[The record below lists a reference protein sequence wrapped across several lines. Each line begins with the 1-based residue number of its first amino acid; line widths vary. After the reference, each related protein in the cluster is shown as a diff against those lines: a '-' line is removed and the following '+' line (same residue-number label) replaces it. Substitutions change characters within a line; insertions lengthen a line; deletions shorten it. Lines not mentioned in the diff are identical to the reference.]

1 MLLQPCANRRCKAK
15 SRSRHRSAADSS
27 HEIVCRCCQGGG
39 LQDDGAPYSTA
50 PYRLRYRPLPQAI
63 PYGSCSGVFP
73 FVFFFE
79 RTATLLQ
86 HKDPAA
92 ASYCKW
98 AARALFRR
106 IDPYNDFANV
116 NAHLFPLPQP
126 VVPASRARLW
136 GQLFAEQREIA

>member
-1 MLLQPCANRRCKAK
+1 M
-15 SRSRHRSAADSS
+15 
-27 HEIVCRCCQGGG
+27 CRCQGGG

-50 PYRLRYRPLPQAI
+50 PYRLRYRPQPQAV

-116 NAHLFPLPQP
+116 NAHSSTCSPCLRGDCLKSTTE
-126 VVPASRARLW
+126 SRLQSLSQ
-136 GQLFAEQREIA
+136 GQSNSLTAGCVRSTTS

>member
-1 MLLQPCANRRCKAK
+1 M
-15 SRSRHRSAADSS
+15 
-27 HEIVCRCCQGGG
+27 CRCCQGGG

-116 NAHLFPLPQP
+116 NAHRLVPL
-126 VVPASRARLW
+126 AS
-136 GQLFAEQREIA
+136 GEIA